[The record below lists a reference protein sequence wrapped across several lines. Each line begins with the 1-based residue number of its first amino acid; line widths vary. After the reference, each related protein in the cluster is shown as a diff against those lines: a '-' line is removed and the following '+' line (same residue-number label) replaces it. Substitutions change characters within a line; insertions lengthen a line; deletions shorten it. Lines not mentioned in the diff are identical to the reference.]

1 MLLKLFLLFTIVP
14 FVELAVLIKVGTMI
28 GLFETI
34 LIIVITG
41 MAGALMVRSAGTE
54 CLFRIQK
61 NMNSGIVPTD
71 DLFSGF
77 LILVA
82 GAFLLTPGLIT
93 DTAGFILLIPVLRE
107 LVKKF
112 LKKYVKLKVE
122 QARLNN
128 DIMYKKQ

>member
-1 MLLKLFLLFTIVP
+1 MLFKLFLLFTVIP
-14 FVELAVLIKVGTMI
+14 FIELALLIKIGTMI

-41 MAGALMVRSAGTE
+41 MAGALMVRSAGIG

-61 NMNSGIVPTD
+61 NMDSGIIPTD
-71 DLFSGF
+71 DLFSGL

-93 DTAGFILLIPVLRE
+93 DAAGFVLLIPASRE

-122 QARLNN
+122 QAQLNQ
-128 DIMYKKQ
+128 DIM

>member
-1 MLLKLFLLFTIVP
+1 MLFKLFLLFTVIP
-14 FVELAVLIKVGTMI
+14 FIELALLIKIGTMI

-41 MAGALMVRSAGTE
+41 MAGALMVRSAGIE

-61 NMNSGIVPTD
+61 NMDSGIIPTD
-71 DLFSGF
+71 DLFSGL

-93 DTAGFILLIPVLRE
+93 DAAGFVLLIPVSRE

-122 QARLNN
+122 QTRLNQ
-128 DIMYKKQ
+128 DIL

>member
-1 MLLKLFLLFTIVP
+1 MLFKLFLLFTVIP
-14 FVELAVLIKVGTMI
+14 FIELALLIKIGTMI

-41 MAGALMVRSAGTE
+41 MAGALMVRSAGIE

-61 NMNSGIVPTD
+61 NMDSGIIPTD
-71 DLFSGF
+71 DLFSGL

-93 DTAGFILLIPVLRE
+93 DAAGFVLLIPVSRE

-112 LKKYVKLKVE
+112 LKKYVKLKVD
-122 QARLNN
+122 QTRLNQ
-128 DIMYKKQ
+128 DIM

>member
-1 MLLKLFLLFTIVP
+1 MLFKLFLLFTVIP
-14 FVELAVLIKVGTMI
+14 FIELALLIKIGTMI

-41 MAGALMVRSAGTE
+41 MAGALMVRSAGIE

-61 NMNSGIVPTD
+61 NMDSGIIPTD
-71 DLFSGF
+71 DLFSGL

-93 DTAGFILLIPVLRE
+93 DAAGFVLLIPVSRE

-122 QARLNN
+122 KTRLNQ
-128 DIMYKKQ
+128 DIM